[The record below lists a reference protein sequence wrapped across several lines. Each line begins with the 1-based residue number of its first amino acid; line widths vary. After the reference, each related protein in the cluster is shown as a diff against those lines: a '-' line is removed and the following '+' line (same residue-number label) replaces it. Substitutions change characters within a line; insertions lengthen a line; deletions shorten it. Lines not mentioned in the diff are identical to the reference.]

1 MVLFQG
7 LREALAG
14 TRLAV
19 ASADRI
25 RLRLL
30 RIGALVRISVRRIH
44 LALSSACV
52 GDRRRFG
59 FGRHPVLRTKM
70 VMTGRIRGSGNHS
83 CAGGRAHEVDEGRGS
98 GVGQDA

>member
-44 LALSSACV
+44 LALSSACP
-52 GDRRRFG
+52 D
-59 FGRHPVLRTKM
+59 
-70 VMTGRIRGSGNHS
+70 
-83 CAGGRAHEVDEGRGS
+83 
-98 GVGQDA
+98 QDLFRLAWVRLNPT